1 MVDIKAP
8 ANLKAEAFY
17 TTFCIK
23 KFTDKNLRS
32 INLGADLRCFADF
45 VEKTFLNEGKAF
57 FVLRFLGNCDRLCF
71 SFGITDFFNH

>member
-1 MVDIKAP
+1 MVDIKAS
-8 ANLKAEAFY
+8 ADLKAETFH

-32 INLGADLRCFADF
+32 LSLGADLRCFADF
-45 VEKTFLNEGKAF
+45 VEKAFLNKGKAF

-71 SFGITDFFNH
+71 SFGITVFLNH